1 MSDDD
6 LTTAELMPFWIRV
19 HGLGCSP
26 GYLLLSD
33 PQSEDGLFCGKGVFF
48 TRYSWT
54 LAKTVTS
61 KMCWPQTLWQFL
73 LCFPLCWK
81 CVKAPPLHFQITKC
95 GCFLVWLE
103 PAWALPK
110 LWEGVS
116 VLCGA
121 FLTATALL
129 WCDGSNFLLEIQ
141 QSSSLTYSIRK
152 GLKWADSSSMIC
164 CYTGTP

>member
-26 GYLLLSD
+26 GYLFLSD
-33 PQSEDGLFCGKGVFF
+33 PQGQDGLFCGKGVFF

-61 KMCWPQTLWQFL
+61 KSCCPQILWQFL

-81 CVKAPPLHFQITKC
+81 SVKAPPLHFQITQC

-116 VLCGA
+116 VWWLC
-121 FLTATALL
+121 FALMWWKQL
-129 WCDGSNFLLEIQ
+129 SSRDTTILLFSDIQ
-141 QSSSLTYSIRK
+141 HQKRTKMSRF
-152 GLKWADSSSMIC
+152 
-164 CYTGTP
+164 